1 MTKNNIGEAILIV
14 GIMFCYLYFRPT
26 SLILVA
32 GMTALIIISVA
43 TWNTISTEIRDEG
56 NKLEF
61 EKTKLEIRKLEEEIK
76 QMRNKK

>member
-1 MTKNNIGEAILIV
+1 MTKNNIGEAIVIV
-14 GIMFCYLYFRPT
+14 GVIFSYLYFKPT
-26 SLILVA
+26 SFILVA

-76 QMRNKK
+76 QMRKL